1 MCPHNYQDELKH
13 WRNDKKFPLNPD
25 GSFKENHSYYFQ
37 IQLQMFIHN
46 LNDGHFLIFCKQK
59 LNESILFSVTR
70 NHNLLKI
77 MLEKF
82 EQYFHKILLP
92 EIVTRKYDI
101 SNENDQKAYCF
112 CRRTSFANII
122 ACDRNTCSYEW
133 FHYGCV
139 DITRAPKGRWFCS
152 DCSKKQKND

>member
-1 MCPHNYQDELKH
+1 
-13 WRNDKKFPLNPD
+13 
-25 GSFKENHSYYFQ
+25 
-37 IQLQMFIHN
+37 MFIHN

-122 ACDRNTCSYEW
+122 ACDRSTCSYEW